1 MKRILLLFLFLSISL
16 ISFSQEILNE
26 NFDASTSLPTGW
38 TKFRGTNNL
47 GTVNDWFIPTTVSH
61 SPSNS
66 AAVAY
71 ENVSGGIAED
81 WLVTPLINLAGN
93 INTVLN
99 FYAAQTYGTNYGS
112 NYYVKVSTTSQTSHA
127 SFTTVAS
134 WTELN
139 LTTGA
144 DASGFAF
151 KTVDLNAYNG
161 QQIYIAFIM
170 TNDDGDNFIIDDVVV
185 RNIVSLDAEMYS
197 ININSTVQSGTVAVS
212 GTIRNA
218 GSNTITTADVNWQ
231 VDGGSVQ
238 TESLT
243 GLNIASN
250 TNYNFNLT
258 GTWNATPGAH
268 TMNMWLTNIN
278 GGTDLVTDN
287 NDKSKEILVVN
298 EVYPQTVVYEEGTGT
313 WCGWCTRG
321 LVGLNTM
328 AHNYTDGS
336 WIGIAVHN
344 GDPMVVTAYDDGLG
358 ISSFP
363 SGYINRKVEADP
375 GLDDLETAYLNE
387 KNNSVPVGKV
397 EIVSQTWNS
406 TSRELSYTVES
417 KFALDIPSANF
428 KLSGIV
434 VEDGVTG
441 TTTAYNQA
449 NYYSGGTYGPMLDW
463 DGTDYAALPSTVPAA
478 QMIYN
483 HVGRA
488 IIGDFTGIAGSVPAT
503 LVYNTPY
510 SYTFNYTLPAANNAE
525 NIKLVAMILNQN
537 GEIVNADE
545 VELSTIV
552 GFDDLENDLAFNFN
566 PNPAKEEIR
575 ISTLEEVSIVIYDL
589 TGKVVMRKNNVE
601 NNTTINISNLETGV
615 YLINA
620 SNGASYRNLKFVKE

>member
-1 MKRILLLFLFLSISL
+1 MKRILLLFLFLSITLS
-16 ISFSQEILNE
+16 SFSQENLNE
-26 NFDASTSLPTGW
+26 NFDASTNLPTGW

-47 GTVNDWFIPTTVSH
+47 GTVNDWFIPNSVSH

-99 FYAAQTYGTNYGS
+99 FYAAQTYNTDYGS

-127 SFTTVAS
+127 SFTTVAN

-185 RNIVSLDAEMYS
+185 RNIVSLDAELYS
-197 ININSTVQSGTVAVS
+197 ININSAVQSGPVTIS
-212 GTIRNA
+212 GTIKNA
-218 GSNTITTADVNWQ
+218 GSSVITSADVNWQ
-231 VDGGSVQ
+231 VDGGTTQ
-238 TESLT
+238 TESVS

-250 TNYNFNLT
+250 ATYDFNLT
-258 GTWNATPGAH
+258 GTWNATSGIH
-268 TMNMWLTNIN
+268 TVDIWLTNIN
-278 GGTDLVTDN
+278 NGTDLVTEN
-287 NDKSKEILVVN
+287 NDNSKEIMVVN

-313 WCGWCTRG
+313 WCQYCPRG

-344 GDPMVVTAYDDGLG
+344 GDPMTVTAYDDGLG
-358 ISSFP
+358 IGSFP
-363 SGYINRKVEADP
+363 SGYINRKVEEDP
-375 GLDDLETAYLNE
+375 GISTLQAAYLFE
-387 KNNSVPVGKV
+387 KNNSIPAGKL

-406 TSRELSYTVES
+406 TTRVLSYTVES
-417 KFALDIPSANF
+417 RFALDIPNANF
-428 KLSGIV
+428 KLSGII

-441 TTTAYNQA
+441 TTSGYNQV
-449 NYYSGGTYGPMLDW
+449 NYYSGSSSTLVDW
-463 DGTDYAALPSTVPAA
+463 DGTNYNTLPNPVPAA
-478 QMIYN
+478 QMVYN

-510 SYTFNYTLPAANNAE
+510 SYTFNYTLPATNNAE

-552 GFDDLENDLAFNFN
+552 GFDDMENDLAFNFN